1 MQADIHQGIDEKRG
15 ELFLKSHC
23 ETELQGVLE
32 MKNKT
37 LRMFVLAVIVAL
49 LIPGTTSAAVGYL
62 GPAATYTEEAS
73 ILFFGDKEIFTPMKT
88 VPETLAGVKDGSFAY
103 AVVPVENTVGG
114 PVYNYLDAVIS
125 DPAFVVVGEVN
136 LPIRQTLMVVAG
148 TTMADIKTVLSHP
161 QGIAQSRDWLKK
173 NLPDAKL
180 VEVASTAE
188 GARKVAEGMDKS
200 VAAIAAPQ
208 AAVTYKLDV
217 LAKELEVTKTNV
229 TRFWVVTIKPFQ
241 KYGQSRTILVA
252 EGKSAALPSLLKDLD
267 RSGYKL
273 VSVHDR
279 PLKTLLGEYTYVLE
293 LEGDGRKEA
302 FAEVL
307 GKQSGG
313 MKFRVLGTF
322 DAK

>member
-1 MQADIHQGIDEKRG
+1 MRSGTIR
-15 ELFLKSHC
+15 LLVF
-23 ETELQGVLE
+23 T
-32 MKNKT
+32 
-37 LRMFVLAVIVAL
+37 VIIAL
-49 LIPGTTSAAVGYL
+49 SAPGTALAAVGYL

-73 ILFFGDKEIFTPMKT
+73 ILFFGDKETFTPMKT
-88 VPETLAGVKDGSFAY
+88 VPETLAGVKDGTFTY

-136 LPIRQTLMVVAG
+136 LPIRQTLMGVAG
-148 TTMADIKTVLSHP
+148 TTLADIKTVLSHP
-161 QGIAQSRDWLKK
+161 QGIAQGRDWLRK
-173 NLPDAKL
+173 NLPDVKL

-208 AAVTYKLDV
+208 AAITYKLDA

-229 TRFWVVTIKPFQ
+229 TRFWIVTIKPFQ

-252 EGKSAALPSLLKDLD
+252 EGKSALLPPLLRDLD

-279 PLKTLLGEYTYVLE
+279 PQKTLLGEYTYVIE
-293 LEGDGRKEA
+293 LEGDGRKDV

-307 GKQSGG
+307 AKQTGG